1 MPVCTAILP
10 QELRLRLDKSEA
22 ARQRLREAVTAGLAA
37 NAQLRK
43 DSEVCGALRRD
54 VQRVYLTRTSPSRQ
68 ALAAE
73 LEKRQRDCAAAE
85 KRAAEFAAV
94 AKRASGALQ
103 AAEQGRVRAEA
114 ALEKE
119 ARPPAAVACFAAISD
134 SLPTRAARQRASAA
148 ALHARVSELSRTAG
162 TAAQLSA
169 RVAVL
174 EQSLAA
180 VREAALG
187 VGALPGAP
195 PPVRSAGPLCEGMQS
210 ALSGPEPQRRGGEE
224 PSRQQEASKRG
235 GVRAE
240 AVRESGEQQARKRR
254 RAGVDANA
262 NAKRATGEAAPPQP
276 HEEPGEA
283 ADVQRRPQ
291 PQPVLTEPP
300 PPVQP
305 QRAPATAAPEVPPVS
320 AAPAPVRTAAQPVA
334 SRRVM
339 PPKAAKQPAPPRVPA
354 PAPVDLARTGAM
366 PLRPQGGGAAP
377 TRAAGHRGDVAAE
390 PESLAVMCERATTQV
405 AVLNVA
411 LQAASTSAQSE
422 AATGLC
428 AAAAMRSLL
437 PTALLQGV
445 VSALRSSQEDSGV
458 HAAVSSLVLHL
469 DASLATACA
478 SGARALSVRML
489 GAGTPGGFVDA
500 VAGELQG
507 GLLECVRGQG
517 PGGTALASALGAV
530 HLLRARDQ
538 AARARVLLLDLLLLG
553 APGSK
558 ALRDAALGAVVAWP
572 QAFEATAPGD
582 PLTAAVAATVGALLA
597 GASVLLESWAG
608 IDADAAAAAIVAQ
621 LAQGNASSDALHS
634 AVRGL
639 EVLSRHSGVE
649 WAVQHVVGPQFSTPL
664 GEGCGS
670 SLRALAGPLL
680 ACCASAKPDEASTHA
695 MWTLLEQHLQP
706 GRPHVH
712 DGGYWA
718 AECVAEV
725 AARTD
730 TAPPP
735 ALQLWWF
742 ALTSQQRQAAPA
754 RVARALRAVGLT
766 P

>member
-1 MPVCTAILP
+1 
-10 QELRLRLDKSEA
+10 
-22 ARQRLREAVTAGLAA
+22 
-37 NAQLRK
+37 
-43 DSEVCGALRRD
+43 
-54 VQRVYLTRTSPSRQ
+54 
-68 ALAAE
+68 
-73 LEKRQRDCAAAE
+73 
-85 KRAAEFAAV
+85 
-94 AKRASGALQ
+94 
-103 AAEQGRVRAEA
+103 
-114 ALEKE
+114 
-119 ARPPAAVACFAAISD
+119 
-134 SLPTRAARQRASAA
+134 
-148 ALHARVSELSRTAG
+148 
-162 TAAQLSA
+162 
-169 RVAVL
+169 
-174 EQSLAA
+174 
-180 VREAALG
+180 
-187 VGALPGAP
+187 
-195 PPVRSAGPLCEGMQS
+195 
-210 ALSGPEPQRRGGEE
+210 
-224 PSRQQEASKRG
+224 
-235 GVRAE
+235 
-240 AVRESGEQQARKRR
+240 
-254 RAGVDANA
+254 
-262 NAKRATGEAAPPQP
+262 
-276 HEEPGEA
+276 
-283 ADVQRRPQ
+283 
-291 PQPVLTEPP
+291 
-300 PPVQP
+300 
-305 QRAPATAAPEVPPVS
+305 
-320 AAPAPVRTAAQPVA
+320 
-334 SRRVM
+334 
-339 PPKAAKQPAPPRVPA
+339 
-354 PAPVDLARTGAM
+354 
-366 PLRPQGGGAAP
+366 
-377 TRAAGHRGDVAAE
+377 
-390 PESLAVMCERATTQV
+390 MCERATTQV
-405 AVLNVA
+405 AVHNVA
-411 LQAASTSAQSE
+411 LQAASTNAQSE

-458 HAAVSSLVLHL
+458 HAAVASLVLHL
-469 DASLATACA
+469 DAALATACA
-478 SGARALSVRML
+478 SKARALSVRML

-507 GLLECVRGQG
+507 GLLECVRGHG

-553 APGSK
+553 APGSR

-572 QAFEATAPGD
+572 QAFEATSPGD
-582 PLTAAVAATVGALLA
+582 PLTAAVAATAGALLA
-597 GASVLLESWAG
+597 DAHVLPESWAG
-608 IDADAAAAAIVAQ
+608 IDADAAAAAIAAQ
-621 LAQGNASSDALHS
+621 LAEGDASSDALHS

-680 ACCASAKPDEASTHA
+680 ACCASAQPDEASAHA

>member
-210 ALSGPEPQRRGGEE
+210 ALSGPEPQRRGGDE
-224 PSRQQEASKRG
+224 PSRQQEGSKRG
-235 GVRAE
+235 GARAE
-240 AVRESGEQQARKRR
+240 AVMESGEQQARKRR

-262 NAKRATGEAAPPQP
+262 IAKRATGEAAPPPP
-276 HEEPGEA
+276 HEEPGDA

-291 PQPVLTEPP
+291 PPPVLTEPSLP
-300 PPVQP
+300 MQP
-305 QRAPATAAPEVPPVS
+305 QRAPAPAPEVPPVS
-320 AAPAPVRTAAQPVA
+320 SAPAPVRPAAQPVA

-339 PPKAAKQPAPPRVPA
+339 PPKAAKQPAPPHVLA

-366 PLRPQGGGAAP
+366 PLRPQGGGTAP

-390 PESLAVMCERATTQV
+390 PESLAVLCERATTQV
-405 AVLNVA
+405 AVHNVA
-411 LQAASTSAQSE
+411 LQAASTSTQSE

-445 VSALRSSQEDSGV
+445 VSALRSSKEDSGV
-458 HAAVSSLVLHL
+458 HAAVSALVLNL
-469 DASLATACA
+469 DAALATACA

-489 GAGTPGGFVDA
+489 GAGIPGGFADA

-507 GLLECVRGQG
+507 GLLECVRDQG
-517 PGGTALASALGAV
+517 PAGTALAAALGAV
-530 HLLRARDQ
+530 HLLRARNQ

-553 APGSK
+553 APGSR

-572 QAFEATAPGD
+572 QAFEATTPGD
-582 PLTAAVAATVGALLA
+582 PLTAAVAATAGALLA
-597 GASVLLESWAG
+597 GATMLLESWTG
-608 IDADAAAAAIVAQ
+608 IDTDAAAAAIAAQ
-621 LAQGNASSDALHS
+621 LAKVDASSDALHS
-634 AVRGL
+634 SVRGL

-649 WAVQHVVGPQFSTPL
+649 WAVQRVVGPQFSTPL
-664 GEGCGS
+664 GDGCGS
-670 SLRALAGPLL
+670 RLRAMAGPLL
-680 ACCASAKPDEASTHA
+680 ACCASAEPDEASTHA

-706 GRPHVH
+706 GRPSVH